1 MKGLRRGLTTRD
13 QIMIG
18 VVGSVGTGVLFS
30 TAGMAAAAGP
40 GVVIGWLIGGI
51 MYGFVMMT
59 YIELA
64 QLYPEA
70 GGPTRYSLYSHGRMT
85 NLINSMAD
93 FIWYL
98 LIPPIEA
105 LAVVEGINYFWP
117 HLLGST
123 GNPTLLGGV
132 LGAIFLLL
140 FVPFNYYGIKTFSK
154 TTNGLGLIKLVLYV
168 LAAVGFIVVAHFGN
182 FIHFGGIAPF
192 GFNGIF
198 LAVPLGMFAYGGI
211 RVVADYSEELEDPST
226 VRRTFVW
233 ILAGQTVIYL
243 LFAIGF
249 VVSINWSAIKLH
261 PGAWASISS
270 LPGNPFMT
278 IAGDSHLDWLI
289 PVTIII
295 AIIGPFV
302 TGYIYQGA
310 GSRVLLAISRSGF
323 VSQRLQQISDDHRIP
338 LWALGALAVVGAVL
352 AFVSAPFP
360 TIYSLMNDA
369 VVAGYLG
376 LATNPVVM
384 FALRRNGRKPK
395 VSVWGGSLF
404 AVLAFASVSLIVY
417 WSGWPSVPYSVALIT
432 LGVLIF
438 GLVYKVKHQAKN
450 AVWYMGYILFLTF
463 MTYLSGKVAPKTFN
477 IDTGSAIVVVVSL
490 LVFLPW
496 GIASRMDPVEMDVAH
511 NSVGR
516 SFFSALLHRR
526 WNGPASGSGRK
537 GQRKGDWLWKAPMS
551 W

>member
-18 VVGSVGTGVLFS
+18 IVGSVGTGVLFS
-30 TAGMAAAAGP
+30 TAGMAASAGP

-64 QLYPEA
+64 QVYPEA
-70 GGPTRYSLYSHGRMT
+70 GGPTRYSIYTHGRIT
-85 NLINSMAD
+85 NLINSMSD
-93 FIWYL
+93 FFWYL
-98 LIPPIEA
+98 FIPPIEA

-117 HLLGST
+117 HLIATSGA
-123 GNPTLLGGV
+123 PTLLGGI
-132 LGAIFLLL
+132 LGAIFLLS
-140 FVPFNYYGIKTFSK
+140 FVPFNYYGIKKFSQ
-154 TTNGLGLIKLVLYV
+154 TTNAFGWVKLVLYV
-168 LAAVGFIVVAHFGN
+168 LAAVGFIAVAHFGN
-182 FIHFGGIAPF
+182 FLHYGGIAPF
-192 GFNGIF
+192 GLNGIF

-211 RVVADYSEELEDPST
+211 RVVADYSEELADPTS
-226 VRRTFVW
+226 VRRAFVW
-233 ILAGQTVIYL
+233 ILVGQTAIYL

-249 VVSINWSAIKLH
+249 VVSLNWSLMKLH

-270 LPGNPFMT
+270 LPGNPFLT
-278 IAGDSHLDWLI
+278 VAGDSHLGWVI

-323 VSQRLQQISDDHRIP
+323 VTSKLLQISEDYAIP
-338 LWALGALAVVGAVL
+338 AWSLGALAIIGAVL

-360 TIYSLMNDA
+360 TIYSLISDA

-376 LATNPVVM
+376 LATNPIVM
-384 FALRRNGRKPK
+384 FALRKNGRKPK
-395 VSVWGGSLF
+395 SAIRGGPTF

-417 WSGWPSVPYSVALIT
+417 WSGWPSVPYAV
-432 LGVLIF
+432 VLIALASLVF
-438 GLVYKVKHQAKN
+438 GIIYKVKDHLAN
-450 AVWYMGYILFLTF
+450 ALWYMAYIIFLTV
-463 MTYLSGKVAPKTFN
+463 MTYIGGVGALKLVN
-477 IDTGSAIVVVVSL
+477 VDVGSAIVVVVSL

-496 GIASRMDPVEMDVAH
+496 GVASRMDRASMDAAH
-511 NSVGR
+511 QS
-516 SFFSALLHRR
+516 STLSQA
-526 WNGPASGSGRK
+526 
-537 GQRKGDWLWKAPMS
+537 Q
-551 W
+551 

>member
-1 MKGLRRGLTTRD
+1 MNGLRRGLTTRD
-13 QIMIG
+13 QVMIG
-18 VVGSVGTGVLFS
+18 IVGSVGTGVLFS

-40 GVVIGWLIGGI
+40 GVVIGWLLGGL

-70 GGPTRYSLYSHGRMT
+70 GGPTRYSIYSHGRIT
-85 NLINSMAD
+85 NLINSMSD

-98 LIPPIEA
+98 FIPPIEA

-117 HLLGST
+117 KLIASSGA
-123 GNPTLLGGV
+123 PTILGGV

-140 FVPFNYYGIKTFSK
+140 FVPFNYYGIKAFSW
-154 TTNGLGLIKLVLYV
+154 TTNALGTVKLVLYV
-168 LAAVGFIVVAHFGN
+168 AAAVGFIVVAHFGN
-182 FIHFGGIAPF
+182 FIHYGGIAPF

-198 LAVPLGMFAYGGI
+198 LAIPLGMFAYGGI
-211 RVVADYSEELEDPST
+211 RVVADYSEELSDPSS
-226 VRRTFVW
+226 VRRAFIW
-233 ILAGQTVIYL
+233 ILLGQTAIYV

-249 VVSINWSAIKLH
+249 VVSLNWSAIKLH
-261 PGAWASISS
+261 PGAWASIS
-270 LPGNPFMT
+270 LIPGNPFLA
-278 IAGDSHLDWLI
+278 IAGDSHLGWVI
-289 PVTIII
+289 PVTIVI

-323 VSQRLQQISDDHRIP
+323 VSAKLREISEEYAIP
-338 LWALGALAVVGAVL
+338 LWALAALAIIGAIL

-360 TIYSLMNDA
+360 TIYSLISDA

-384 FALRRNGRKPK
+384 FALRKNGRKPK
-395 VSVWGGSLF
+395 SAIWGGSTF

-417 WSGWPSVPYSVALIT
+417 WSGWPSVPYAVALIT
-432 LGVLIF
+432 LGSLIF
-438 GLVYKVKHQAKN
+438 GIIYKVKNHFRN
-450 AVWYMGYILFLTF
+450 AIWYMAYIVFLTL
-463 MTYLSGKVAPKTFN
+463 MTYIGGVGAKSVVN
-477 IDTGSAIVVVVSL
+477 IDLGSLIVVVVSV

-496 GIASRMDPVEMDVAH
+496 GVAARMGQSEMDRAH
-511 NSVGR
+511 QD
-516 SFFSALLHRR
+516 
-526 WNGPASGSGRK
+526 NGIIIGQSQAS
-537 GQRKGDWLWKAPMS
+537 Q
-551 W
+551 

>member
-1 MKGLRRGLTTRD
+1 MKGLRRRLTMRD

-64 QLYPEA
+64 QIYPEA
-70 GGPTRYSLYSHGRMT
+70 GGPTRYSLYSHGRIT
-85 NLINSMAD
+85 NLINSMSD
-93 FIWYL
+93 LIWYL
-98 LIPPIEA
+98 FIPPIEA

-117 HLLGST
+117 HLIAASGA
-123 GNPTLLGGV
+123 PTILGGV

-140 FVPFNYYGIKTFSK
+140 FVPFNYYGIKIFSQ
-154 TTNGLGLIKLVLYV
+154 TTNALGVVKLVLYV

-182 FIHFGGIAPF
+182 FVHFGGIAPF

-211 RVVADYSEELEDPST
+211 RVVADYSEELEDPSS
-226 VRRTFVW
+226 VRRTFIW
-233 ILAGQTVIYL
+233 ILAGQTAIYL

-249 VVSINWSAIKLH
+249 VVSINWSALKL
-261 PGAWASISS
+261 PTGAWASIATI
-270 LPGNPFMT
+270 PGNPFLT
-278 IAGDSHLDWLI
+278 IAGDSHLEWLI
-289 PVTIII
+289 PVTIVI

-310 GSRVLLAISRSGF
+310 GSRVLLAIARSGF
-323 VSQRLQQISDDHRIP
+323 VSVRLREISDNYAIP
-338 LWALGALAVVGAVL
+338 LWALGALAIVGAIL

-360 TIYSLMNDA
+360 TIYSLISDA

-376 LATNPVVM
+376 LATNSVVM
-384 FALRRNGRKPK
+384 FALRKNHRKPQ
-395 VSVWGGSLF
+395 SPVWGSSIF

-417 WSGWPSVPYSVALIT
+417 WSGWPSVPYAVALIT
-432 LGVLIF
+432 LGTLVF
-438 GLVYKVKHQAKN
+438 GIIYKVKQQLKN
-450 AVWYMGYILFLTF
+450 AVWYMFYILFLTF
-463 MTYLSGKVAPKTFN
+463 MTYLTAKGAPKVFN
-477 IDTGSAIVVVVSL
+477 IDLGSAIVVIVA
-490 LVFLPW
+490 LVIFLPW
-496 GIASRMDPVEMDVAH
+496 GVASRMSEADMDKAH
-511 NSVGR
+511 QQVGQGYVVDDQK
-516 SFFSALLHRR
+516 SLTS
-526 WNGPASGSGRK
+526 
-537 GQRKGDWLWKAPMS
+537 
-551 W
+551 